1 MSSLN
6 PLTWSLEQLSRWVD
20 QALVQVA
27 DNLFRQ
33 VVFAPIQWSTMASD
47 LYRTNLRMAL
57 AGLCLGMVW
66 TLIQHMWPIWGVRIV
81 GSSVLSL
88 ERTVTAALMAVAALP
103 VIRGLLEVNDDIV
116 KSFTTHLPT
125 AVVTSS
131 SPLELSLNPLLT
143 LALGAIVLGLLVYLG
158 VFYALRTVEVYIL
171 TGLIPWF
178 MVLWA
183 NGRDD
188 GWLGNLSRELLVAI
202 FVQCVHAMIFWLFV
216 QMAVHTSSLADEFF
230 QAGVLWYMTKIPDQM
245 RRLFGATGSRGR
257 LLPWM

>member
-20 QALVQVA
+20 QALVRVA
-27 DNLFRQ
+27 DSLFRQ
-33 VVFAPIQWSTMASD
+33 VVFAPIRWSQMANE
-47 LYRTNLRMAL
+47 LYRTNLQLAL
-57 AGLCLGMVW
+57 ASLCLGLVW
-66 TLIQHMWPIWGVRIV
+66 TLIQHMWPIWERGTI
-81 GSSVLSL
+81 GTSVFSL
-88 ERTVTAALMAVAALP
+88 ERTVTAALMAVVALP
-103 VIRGLLEVNDDIV
+103 VVRGLLDFNDAIV
-116 KSFTTHLPT
+116 RSFTTHLPT
-125 AVVTSS
+125 AAVTSA
-131 SPLELSLNPLLT
+131 SPLELSLNPLLA

-188 GWLGNLSRELLVAI
+188 GWLKNLSRELLVAI
-202 FVQCVHAMIFWLFV
+202 FVQCLHAMVFWLFV

-230 QAGVLWYMTKIPDQM
+230 QAGVLWYMTKIPDQL
-245 RRLFGATGSRGR
+245 RRLFGASGGRGR